1 MVLSAAG
8 MTGVVYYVIAGPHQ
22 GWAATGPLA
31 ALAVGVLT
39 LVAFAVWELRTAHPM
54 LPLRLFRDRNF
65 SGASF
70 SIVLLSFGSGALL
83 LMLTQYL
90 QFVLDYSVMAAGLAL
105 LPYAVA
111 ATLFNA
117 VGAGLGQKVSN
128 RALIGGGLLVMGAG
142 FALLSF
148 VGPEDGY
155 GTMIAGLLVMGVGGG
170 LAGPAAYTTLLGAV
184 PPQHAG
190 VGSALNDT
198 VQQVGVALSVAVLG
212 SVLAG
217 FYTASM
223 PESAPAA
230 ARESIAWADQ
240 FQDPGLIRT
249 ADEAFVSAMSLGSW
263 VGAAACVCATLLA
276 LAVIRRPAAPRSR
289 WRRTRRASD
298 PRRAQV
304 APGPLGAA
312 GDRDRRPRCGLPGHG
327 WGRVPVTW
335 SRAVC
340 SCRLRMPMRPSRPAR
355 PSRPQRPALP
365 PPSLSF
371 CCGAGVTWLCATGAA
386 GVSAETAAAGASVR
400 KNASPRP
407 VSILRMWI
415 PPFRRPRGPGGP
427 WTDRLSRPRDRSPR
441 VPQSGAIS
449 IFPARAPYTLGYAH
463 QTPSSPAEI
472 SSLCLYIRSYSGF
485 PGRIGYSL

>member
-1 MVLSAAG
+1 MVLCLSLLVLVVDNTVLNLAIPSLMRDLRATPADVQWIIDAYVLVFAGLLLTSGSLSDRYGRRRLLIIGLAVLGGASLLALAATEPWHLIAVRVLMGVGGSLLMPSTLSILITVFDNEQERRVAFAAWSAVAMVGMVAGPIVGGFLLQHYWWGSVFLLNVPVAVLAIGAAIVFMPESRAPARRIDPLGVVLSAAG

-276 LAVIRRPAAPRSR
+276 LAVIRRPAAP
-289 WRRTRRASD
+289 A
-298 PRRAQV
+298 V
-304 APGPLGAA
+304 AVET
-312 GDRDRRPRCGLPGHG
+312 DK
-327 WGRVPVTW
+327 
-335 SRAVC
+335 
-340 SCRLRMPMRPSRPAR
+340 
-355 PSRPQRPALP
+355 
-365 PPSLSF
+365 
-371 CCGAGVTWLCATGAA
+371 AGV
-386 GVSAETAAAGASVR
+386 
-400 KNASPRP
+400 
-407 VSILRMWI
+407 
-415 PPFRRPRGPGGP
+415 
-427 WTDRLSRPRDRSPR
+427 
-441 VPQSGAIS
+441 
-449 IFPARAPYTLGYAH
+449 
-463 QTPSSPAEI
+463 
-472 SSLCLYIRSYSGF
+472 
-485 PGRIGYSL
+485 